1 MRVQT
6 FRTVALATLLS
17 LATGLLMATAAYAKR
32 PNILVILA
40 DDLGFS
46 DIAPYG
52 SEISTPNLSAL
63 AEQGLRF
70 SNYHTAASCAPT
82 RAMLM
87 TGVDSHLAGVGNIF
101 EALTPAQEGSPY
113 YRGSLNHNV
122 VTIASLLKDS
132 GYHTYMSGKWHLGYK
147 DKSLRPINRGFE
159 QTVMMPFSGADNW
172 SNKSYLLNYEKAL
185 WFENGEEITLPDDF
199 YSSEFLVDKAISQID
214 SNKADGKP
222 FFSYLAFQAVHI
234 PVQAPAEYTEK
245 YINTYV
251 DGWTALRERRQRAV
265 KDLGLIPAD
274 APMKT
279 MVTTTDW
286 NALDASEQR
295 YNAKRMAVYA
305 GMVDAMDFHMGR
317 LIQHLKAIGE
327 YQNTIIIFTSD
338 NGSEPSDPEEISAAF
353 PLFMKFEGY
362 NNNYETL
369 GERNSYNTI
378 GTSFASAA
386 ASPLGHYKF
395 HSGEGGMR
403 VPMIVTGPALAKQ
416 HRGQISH
423 AMAYVK
429 DLAPTILGLAGV
441 EHPGVRYQG
450 RDIEAMTGNSLLP
463 IVSGQADTVHS
474 KHDVIAYEIGG
485 NAALIKGDY
494 KIIYNRGAAGD
505 EQWHLY
511 NIARDPGETRQLNA
525 IEPAIYADLLTE
537 YERYVVENGVL
548 EVPDD
553 YEQREQV
560 LSNAVQV
567 RILQPLQVTM
577 ATPGFVISVL
587 SVLALLIFVRR
598 RATKKR
604 S

>member
-6 FRTVALATLLS
+6 FGTVALATLLS

-63 AEQGLRF
+63 AGQGLRF
-70 SNYHTAASCAPT
+70 SNYHTSASCAPT

-222 FFSYLAFQAVHI
+222 FFSYLAFQAVHM

-245 YINTYV
+245 YIDTYV

-305 GMVDAMDFHMGR
+305 GMVDAMDFHIGR

-362 NNNYETL
+362 NNNYQTL

-403 VPMIVTGPALAKQ
+403 VPMIVTGPALAQQ

-567 RILQPLQVTM
+567 RILQPLQATM